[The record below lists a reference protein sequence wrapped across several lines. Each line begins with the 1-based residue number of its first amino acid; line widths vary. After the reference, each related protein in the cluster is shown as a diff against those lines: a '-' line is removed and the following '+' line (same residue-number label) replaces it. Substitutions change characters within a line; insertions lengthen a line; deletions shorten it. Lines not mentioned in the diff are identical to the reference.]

1 MRRLFLTT
9 VLMSS
14 LALPAWGLSKAVRAS
29 DYDILVGY
37 PNGVAVIDPNQTD
50 DWGLIPMT
58 GNVEAAAHLRDRNVL
73 LLHAPNVAELSV
85 VDIEPFSPSRYQVL
99 ASYRSPELGRRGM
112 RFVRSGTR
120 VYLASG
126 RTAVAILDPKTL
138 LAKLGLY
145 TFDFLPLVYTN
156 GEQSVLSAG
165 IFTLKDGQ
173 LTYED
178 PRPTGGISAPVYVR
192 LSQRPLQMLADTVAS
207 KLYLSASKPDG
218 TGLVFVVDAATRQ
231 VTQEI
236 QVPWPITSMAW
247 LDNGELAVLSGPR
260 RRLGIWDTKL
270 DKWARVWTPKVPGI
284 PTRLLPVGK
293 PPEVAPPPPEEA
305 P

>member
-1 MRRLFLTT
+1 MRAWALATALI
-9 VLMSS
+9 LG
-14 LALPAWGLSKAVRAS
+14 LALPGWALPKSVRAS
-29 DYDILVGY
+29 GYDILVGY

-58 GNVEAAAHLRDRNVL
+58 GNVEAAAHLRDRDVL
-73 LLHAPNVAELSV
+73 LLHAPNVSELSI
-85 VDIEPFSPSRYQVL
+85 VDVQPFSPSRYQVL

-120 VYLASG
+120 VYLAAG
-126 RTAVAILDPKTL
+126 NTAVAILDPKTL
-138 LAKLGLY
+138 LVKLGLY

-156 GEQSVLSAG
+156 GEQSVLSQG

-178 PRPTGGISAPVYVR
+178 PRPKGGISAPMYVR
-192 LSQRPLQMLADTVAS
+192 LGQRPLQMLADTIAS
-207 KLYLSASKPDG
+207 RLYLSASKPDG
-218 TGLVFVVDAATRQ
+218 TGVVFVVDAATRH
-231 VTQEI
+231 VAQEI
-236 QVPWPITSMAW
+236 PVPWPITSMAW

-270 DKWARVWTPKVPGI
+270 NKWARVWSPQIPGI

-293 PPEVAPPPPEEA
+293 PPEVAPPPPEEE